1 MSWTYTWE
9 IERLKVK
16 DEVNN
21 DGVTLRNAVCNTYWK
36 ITGTNEDGDSASWSG
51 ATPFSAASVGEDDF
65 SDFAD
70 LTEAEVIGWIRNVVE
85 NDSGYMAHINEQ
97 LQKAIDIEN
106 EEEVGT
112 DALPWATDTEVTPT
126 PTDPE
131 TETT

>member
-36 ITGTNEDGDSASWSG
+36 ITGTNSDGDSASWSG
-51 ATPFSAASVGEDDF
+51 ATPFSAAAVGEDDF

-70 LTEAEVIGWIRNVVE
+70 LTETEVIGWVRNVVE
-85 NDSGYMAHINEQ
+85 NDAGYMAHINEQ
-97 LQKAIDIEN
+97 LQKQIDLEN
-106 EEEVGT
+106 EEEIDTEG
-112 DALPWATDTEVTPT
+112 LPWASNTSVTPT
-126 PTDPE
+126 PSTAN

>member
-36 ITGTNEDGDSASWSG
+36 ITGTNADGDSASWSG

-70 LTEAEVIGWIRNVVE
+70 LTETEVIGWIRNVVE
-85 NDSGYMAHINEQ
+85 TDSGYMAHINEQ
-97 LQKAIDIEN
+97 LQKVIDIEN
-106 EEEVGT
+106 EEEIGT
-112 DALPWATDTEVTPT
+112 DALPWAEDTEVTPT
-126 PTDPE
+126 PASAN
-131 TETT
+131 TETS